1 MSDRTRALRRIVAAV
16 SAIALLVPVVAE
28 AAQATGKTIRRDPLG
43 CGCNCS
49 CVANAM
55 FKSKKHAL
63 SWAKAYYEKC
73 GCG

>member
-1 MSDRTRALRRIVAAV
+1 MSHRSPALHWVVAAIL
-16 SAIALLVPVVAE
+16 STILLVPVLAE
-28 AAQATGKTIRRDPLG
+28 AAQMTGKPIRRDPLG

-55 FKSKKHAL
+55 FKSKKHAV

>member
-1 MSDRTRALRRIVAAV
+1 MSDRRHALRWIVGSL
-16 SAIALLVPVVAE
+16 SAIALLVPAVAG

-49 CVANAM
+49 CVTNAM
-55 FKSKKHAL
+55 FKSKKHAV
-63 SWAKAYYEKC
+63 SWARAYYETC